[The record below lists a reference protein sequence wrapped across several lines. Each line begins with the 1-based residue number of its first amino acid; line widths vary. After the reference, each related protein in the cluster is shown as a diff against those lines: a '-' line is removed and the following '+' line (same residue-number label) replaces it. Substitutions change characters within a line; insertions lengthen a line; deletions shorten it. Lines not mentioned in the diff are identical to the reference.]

1 MMVFGRLAEAAQLV
15 AHNHIRPFLVANGL
29 QPSEFDVL
37 ATLRRAGAPYALTPT
52 ALYDATMVTSGA
64 MTGRIDR
71 LEKAGFV
78 ERQSDPSDRRGTIVA
93 LTKKG
98 RGTIDRVISLH
109 VENERRLLS
118 SLSRKEQETLSFLL
132 GKLIES
138 LPEFT

>member
-1 MMVFGRLAEAAQLV
+1 
-15 AHNHIRPFLVANGL
+15 
-29 QPSEFDVL
+29 
-37 ATLRRAGAPYALTPT
+37 
-52 ALYDATMVTSGA
+52 MVTSGA